1 MSLQAQ
7 PIRLHPRVRLPHPT
21 RATLRSPDGSR
32 RQGELKIVSLTG
44 GLVGLPKPLDL
55 RSRVRLKFTTPAG
68 AVRASAEMLK
78 PVSRELQPFRFVAL
92 DRGDQR
98 KLKAAIQ
105 SYLIQNSARERFV
118 DGYRGRLV
126 HGTFLGDLLGYDR
139 EGDDLQGVNR
149 DPERNCPV
157 CGLAGHK
164 HTSKMNR
171 DCATN
176 LLCGD
181 DQTGKASEPG
191 LSADSGIPSKAVRGV
206 AFWKAARSKTGK

>member
-1 MSLQAQ
+1 VSLQAQ
-7 PIRLHPRVRLPHPT
+7 PIRLHPRVRLPHAT

-55 RSRVRLKFTTPAG
+55 RSRVTLRFTTPAG
-68 AVRASAEMLK
+68 AVRGSAEMLK
-78 PVSRELQPFRFVAL
+78 PVSSDLQPFRFLAL

-105 SYLIQNSARERFV
+105 SYLVQNRVGEQSV
-118 DGYRGRLV
+118 DGYRDKLV

-149 DPERNCPV
+149 DPERNCPI

-164 HTSKMNR
+164 HTTKMTR
-171 DCATN
+171 ECGTK

-181 DQTGKASEPG
+181 DQSGKASEPD
-191 LSADSGIPSKAVRGV
+191 LPADSRIPSKAVRRG
-206 AFWKAARSKTGK
+206 AFRRATK

>member
-7 PIRLHPRVRLPHPT
+7 PIRLHPRVRLPHAT

-32 RQGELKIVSLTG
+32 SHGELKIVSLTG
-44 GLVGLPKPLDL
+44 GLVGLPKPLEL
-55 RSRVRLKFTTPAG
+55 RARVTLRFTTPAG
-68 AVRASAEMLK
+68 AVRGSAEMLK
-78 PVSRELQPFRFVAL
+78 PVSRDLQPFRFLAL

-105 SYLIQNSARERFV
+105 SYLVQDRAGDQPV
-118 DGYRGRLV
+118 DGYRARLV
-126 HGTFLGDLLGYDR
+126 QGTFLGDLLGYNV

-164 HTSKMNR
+164 HTSKMSR
-171 DCATN
+171 ECATK

-181 DQTGKASEPG
+181 DQTGKASERD
-191 LSADSGIPSKAVRGV
+191 STADSRIPSKAVRRG
-206 AFWKAARSKTGK
+206 AFRRAAK

>member
-1 MSLQAQ
+1 VSLSAQA
-7 PIRLHPRVRLPHPT
+7 IRLHPRVRLPHAT
-21 RATLRSPDGSR
+21 RATLRSADGSR

-44 GLVGLPKPLDL
+44 GLVGLSKPLEL
-55 RSRVRLKFTTPAG
+55 RSRVRLRFTTPAG
-68 AVRASAEMLK
+68 AVRGSAEMLK
-78 PVSRELQPFRFVAL
+78 PVSRDLQPFRFVAL

-98 KLKAAIQ
+98 KLKATIQ
-105 SYLIQNSARERFV
+105 SYLLHNSAREQSI
-118 DGYRGRLV
+118 DGYRDRLV

-164 HTSKMNR
+164 HTAKMTTE
-171 DCATN
+171 CATE

-181 DQTGKASEPG
+181 DQTGNASEPD
-191 LSADSGIPSKAVRGV
+191 LSTEARIPSKAPRRRKLWR
-206 AFWKAARSKTGK
+206 ATK

>member
-1 MSLQAQ
+1 
-7 PIRLHPRVRLPHPT
+7 
-21 RATLRSPDGSR
+21 
-32 RQGELKIVSLTG
+32 LKIVSLTG

-55 RSRVRLKFTTPAG
+55 RSRVTLKFTTPVG

-78 PVSRELQPFRFVAL
+78 PVSRDLQPFRFLTL

-105 SYLIQNSARERFV
+105 SYLLQNRAGDQSV
-118 DGYRGRLV
+118 DGYRNRLV
-126 HGTFLGDLLGYDR
+126 HGTFLGDLLGYNL

-164 HTSKMNR
+164 HTAKMTTE
-171 DCATN
+171 CATK

-181 DQTGKASEPG
+181 DQTGNASAPD
-191 LSADSGIPSKAVRGV
+191 LSTEARIPSKAPRRRKLWR
-206 AFWKAARSKTGK
+206 AKKQ

>member
-7 PIRLHPRVRLPHPT
+7 PIRLHPRVRLPHAT

-32 RQGELKIVSLTG
+32 SHGELKIVSLTG
-44 GLVGLPKPLDL
+44 GLVGLPKPLEL
-55 RSRVRLKFTTPAG
+55 RARVTLRFTTPAG
-68 AVRASAEMLK
+68 AVRGSAEMLK
-78 PVSRELQPFRFVAL
+78 PVSRDLQPFRFLAL

-105 SYLIQNSARERFV
+105 SYLVQDRAGDQPV
-118 DGYRGRLV
+118 DGYRARLV
-126 HGTFLGDLLGYDR
+126 QGTFLGDLLGYDLD
-139 EGDDLQGVNR
+139 GDDLQGVNR

-164 HTSKMNR
+164 HTARTTR
-171 DCATN
+171 DCATK

-191 LSADSGIPSKAVRGV
+191 LTADSGIPSKAVRRG
-206 AFWKAARSKTGK
+206 ARSPRN